1 MPAANV
7 SSFRLE
13 GITVAYYLGSYPIS
27 PISHDYCTSCEHEE
41 ADAVLALLYRGELYL
56 LPACERCM
64 LVGLSHLE
72 KDGRCPAKKTAAVS
86 R

>member
-13 GITVAYYLGSYPIS
+13 GIVVAYFLGAYPIS

-56 LPACERCM
+56 LPTCERCM
-64 LVGLSHLE
+64 LLGLSHLE
-72 KDGRCPAKKTAAVS
+72 GGHRCPTKKTAATS
-86 R
+86 P